1 MTPADH
7 YRKLAAQLRAM
18 AREADS
24 PHLVGEWQ
32 HLADCYILLAQ
43 QAEKNAGVDT
53 VYEPG
58 PPRLTGG
65 PATEPQT

>member
-18 AREADS
+18 ARKADS
-24 PHLVGEWQ
+24 PHLVGEWR

-43 QAEKNAGVDT
+43 QAEKNAHVDT
-53 VYEPG
+53 IYEPD
-58 PPRLTGG
+58 PPRLKDGNTAGR
-65 PATEPQT
+65 